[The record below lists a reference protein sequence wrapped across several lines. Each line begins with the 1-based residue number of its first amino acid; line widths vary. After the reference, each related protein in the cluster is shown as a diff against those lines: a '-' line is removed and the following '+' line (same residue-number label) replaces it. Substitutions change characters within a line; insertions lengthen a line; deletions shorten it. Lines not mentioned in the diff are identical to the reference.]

1 MKNTQIKELEKLS
14 FEDALRKL
22 EEIVDKMEGGNL
34 PLDQMIKFFEEGTA
48 LSNMCGKKLK
58 ELEKKIEILV
68 KATPDGGEWK
78 DFDENSKAP
87 SAPED
92 DEDITDDD
100 DEIAKDDKKN
110 RKSSASAP
118 DKSKDK
124 DFLF

>member
-58 ELEKKIEILV
+58 DLEKKIEILV

-100 DEIAKDDKKN
+100 ESDKDDNKTG
-110 RKSSASAP
+110 KSSTLAP